1 MFRQTLLAALI
12 GGLLSPL
19 VHAQESSLFRVS
31 GFGTLGATHF
41 SRDDI
46 DFGGGPNV
54 QKGAGRSAA
63 TSLAVDSKLGLQ
75 MRLTPTANLEATL
88 QTMVRKTPRDDWN
101 PSIDWANVKYTF
113 NENAALRVGRIGH
126 PFFLLSDYRQVN
138 YANLT
143 LRPPVEV
150 YNLVPVN
157 SSDVIEGLFKLPLAG
172 GQLNLQTGIG
182 QVRAEVIP
190 SLPAQRNHDKV
201 DIDRLAYLNATYE
214 NGPWTLRVGRTE
226 GKLSYDALGARQQ
239 IFTPLGRFGATGA
252 AIRDAWEIR
261 DARSSFTGIGATYDE
276 GRFIVTGEY
285 VMLRSERAYNDSDAW
300 SLLGGYRIGKF
311 TPYVSYSAAKT
322 RNRIEIGDVA
332 PRLAPL
338 VGSATAAALQAGIQ
352 SLANASARDQETASL
367 GVRWDVYK
375 NMAIKAQYD
384 RVTPKAPGN
393 QGFLI
398 NRGNDYPTRAAG
410 NVFAVSLDFVF

>member
-1 MFRQTLLAALI
+1 MFRQTLMAALL
-12 GGLLSPL
+12 GGLLSP
-19 VHAQESSLFRVS
+19 VAQAQDNSLFRVS

-54 QKGAGRSAA
+54 QKGAGRSES

-101 PSIDWANVKYTF
+101 PSIDWANVKYSFT
-113 NENAALRVGRIGH
+113 ENVAVRIGRIGH

-157 SSDVIEGLFKLPLAG
+157 SSDVIEGLFTLPLAG
-172 GQLNLQTGIG
+172 GQLNLQAGIG

-190 SLPAQRNHDKV
+190 SLPAQRKYDKA
-201 DIDRLAYLNATYE
+201 DIDELAYVNATYE

-226 GKLSYDALGARQQ
+226 GKLSYDALSARQQ

-261 DARSSFTGIGATYDE
+261 DARSSFTGIGGTYDA
-276 GRFIVTGEY
+276 GRFVFTGEY
-285 VMLRSERAYNDSDAW
+285 VMLRSERAFNDTDAW

-311 TPYVSYSAAKT
+311 TPYLSYAAAKT
-322 RNRIEIGDVA
+322 RNRIEVSDVA

-338 VGSATAAALQAGIQ
+338 LGATTASALQAGIQ
-352 SLANASARDQETASL
+352 SLANNSVRDQETVSL

-375 NMAIKAQYD
+375 NMALKAQFD
-384 RVTPKAPGN
+384 RVTPKSPGS

-398 NRGNDYPTRAAG
+398 NRSSDYPTRAAG